1 MILIDGKK
9 IAQDISKELKEE
21 VQNYVD
27 KGHRPPHLVAVL
39 VGNDPAS
46 SYYVK
51 SKERKAKKIGYT
63 SEVIYLDEET
73 TEKELLQLVDQL
85 NKDSQIDGFIVQ
97 LPLPGHIDE
106 QKIIMAIHPDKDIDG
121 FHPENIGRMVAQLPG
136 FLPATPY
143 GILELINRYQI
154 PTEGKKAVVIGRS
167 LIVGRPLSIL
177 LSQKRAGGNASVCIV
192 HSRTKDLKK
201 LTKDADIVVTAIGK
215 PEFLKADMVKE
226 DVVIIDAG
234 INEVPDPSSSKAYKL
249 VGDVDFKE
257 VSKKAS
263 YITPV
268 PGGVGPMTI
277 AMLLKNTLLAYKKN
291 YLKQN
296 L

>member
-51 SKERKAKKIGYT
+51 SKERKAKKTGYT

-167 LIVGRPLSIL
+167 LIVGRPLSIM
-177 LSQKRAGGNASVCIV
+177 LSQKRAGGNASVCIA

-226 DVVIIDAG
+226 GVAIIDAG

-249 VGDVDFKE
+249 VGDVDFEE